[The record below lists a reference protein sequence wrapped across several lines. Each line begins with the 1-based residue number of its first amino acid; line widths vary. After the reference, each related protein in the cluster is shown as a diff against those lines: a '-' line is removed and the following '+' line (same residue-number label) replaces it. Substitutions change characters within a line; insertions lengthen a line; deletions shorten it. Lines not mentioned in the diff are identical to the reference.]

1 MKKSTLHK
9 LFETKLP
16 SKDRFASTLSGTEI
30 SDKDYE
36 HAKNVWNKFRCKNLA
51 DYTELYCKSDV
62 LLLADVFENFID
74 VCFEKFQLDPA
85 HYITAPSL
93 ALDAMLKM
101 TKVELELLT
110 DPDMFLFFEK
120 GVRGGVSTITK
131 RYAKA
136 NNHYMGDEYNPN
148 KPSIYIP
155 YLDANNLYGWA
166 MSQPLPHSNFTWL
179 SEEEL
184 EEMLDDPTKI
194 KGCTLE
200 VDLDYPTELHDLHN
214 DYPLA
219 PELIVVNRVPK
230 LTPNLNDKTN
240 YVVHSRMLQ
249 QCLKRGLV
257 LKKIYRGVKY
267 TESTFLKT
275 YIDSNTASRTA
286 AKSDFEKDFFKLMNN
301 SVFGKTMENVR
312 KRCSVEIVN
321 GSEKKKLERLIAKPS
336 YKSSFIFENSNLVS
350 MRMGKTTVELN
361 KPVYLGQTILDVSK
375 TLMYDFH
382 YDYVKTKYG
391 DKAQL
396 LFTDTDSLCYEIED
410 FYKDISL
417 DVEKMFD
424 TSSFPKSHSSG
435 IPTGK
440 KKKVIGLFKEE
451 MGGNILEEFCGL
463 RSKCYAT
470 KMYDGDELKKCKG
483 VKKNIVKTV
492 LSINDYK
499 KCLFESETTAT
510 SFNTLRSRKHEITT
524 ETITKISL
532 TPNDDKRHVIPN
544 DPEHKTLALGHQRL
558 R

>member
-1 MKKSTLHK
+1 MEK
-9 LFETKLP
+9 LAEAKLP
-16 SKDRFASTLSGTEI
+16 PKEKFASTLSGTEI
-30 SDKDYE
+30 SNKDYE
-36 HAKNVWNKFRCKNLA
+36 HAQKVWKTFGCQTLA

-85 HYITAPSL
+85 HYIAAPSL

-101 TKVELELLT
+101 TKVELKLLT

-120 GVRGGVSTITK
+120 GVRGGVSVITK
-131 RYAKA
+131 KYAKA
-136 NNHYMGDEYNPN
+136 NNRYMGKEHDPT

-166 MSQPLPHSNFTWL
+166 MSQPLPCSDFAWL
-179 SEEEL
+179 SEEEIA
-184 EEMLDDPTKI
+184 EMQNDPTKI
-194 KGCTLE
+194 VNCTIE
-200 VDLDYPTELHDLHN
+200 VDLEYPAHLHDLHN

-219 PELIVVNRVPK
+219 PESIVVNRVEK
-230 LTPNLNDKTN
+230 LIPNLNDKKN
-240 YVVHSRMLQ
+240 YVVHSRMVQ

-257 LKKIYRGVKY
+257 LRKIHRGIKY
-267 TESTFLKT
+267 KESTVLKT
-275 YIDSNTASRTA
+275 YIDSNTTSRTA

-321 GSEKKKLERLIAKPS
+321 GSDKKRLEKLIAKPN
-336 YKSSFIFENSNLVS
+336 YKSSFIFADSNLAS
-350 MRMGKTTVELN
+350 LRMGKTTVELS
-361 KPVYLGQTILDVSK
+361 KPVYLGASILGLSK

-396 LFTDTDSLCYEIED
+396 LFTDTDSLCYEIETDD
-410 FYKDISL
+410 FYKDIAP
-417 DVEKMFD
+417 DVETMFD
-424 TSSFPKSHSSG
+424 TSNFPKTHPSG

-440 KKKVIGLFKEE
+440 NKKVIGLFKEE
-451 MGGNILEEFCGL
+451 MGGNILSEFCGL

-470 KMYDGDELKKCKG
+470 KTYDGLESKQCKG
-483 VKKNIVKTV
+483 VKKSIVKTE
-492 LSINDYK
+492 LTIEDYK
-499 KCLFESETTAT
+499 RCLFENESKIT
-510 SFNTLRSRKHEITT
+510 SFNTLRSRKHEIST

-532 TPNDDKRHVIPN
+532 TPNDDKRYAVEN
-544 DPEHKTLALGHQRL
+544 YKTLAWGHYKIEQQK
-558 R
+558 